1 MPGKKVSRKKLLKEP
16 DEFISTTGK
25 IIQYVRG
32 HRRQITLYGII
43 AVAVVAAGLGGYS
56 YLLWQEGKAQAIQ
69 QQALQQYQEAFLK
82 GPNAEGEREN
92 YKKSMEKFREALAVY
107 SRGKVS
113 QVSQVYIGHCHFA
126 LKEYDQAIAAYSRC
140 LEGPFRVMA
149 LDGLA
154 HCYESKGDF
163 AKALEN
169 YQKNMEEDRSPFQGE
184 GLLGA
189 ARCYEA
195 LNQKQKALEVYQKA
209 LTRNPNSR
217 MAEFIQRKV
226 SELKG

>member
-16 DEFISTTGK
+16 DEFISTTAK
-25 IIQYVRG
+25 TIQFVRD

-43 AVAVVAAGLGGYS
+43 ALAAVVAGLGGYS

-69 QQALQQYQEAFLK
+69 QQAFELYQEAFLK
-82 GPNAEGEREN
+82 GSNPEGEKEGYR
-92 YKKSMEKFREALAVY
+92 KAIEKFKEALAVS
-107 SRGKVS
+107 SRGNVFQIS
-113 QVSQVYIGHCHFA
+113 SVYIGHCHFA
-126 LKEYDQAIAAYSRC
+126 LKEYDQAIAAYSGRY
-140 LEGPFRVMA
+140 EGPFRAMA
-149 LDGLA
+149 LDGLG
-154 HCYESKGDF
+154 HCYESKGEF

-169 YQKNMEEDRSPFQGE
+169 YQKNMEEDRNPLQGE

-195 LNQKQKALEVYQKA
+195 LKQNQKALEVYQKA
-209 LTRNPNSR
+209 LAKNPKSR
-217 MAEFIQRKV
+217 MAEFIQRKI

>member
-16 DEFISTTGK
+16 DEFFSTTGK
-25 IIQYVRG
+25 IIQYIRS
-32 HRRQITLYGII
+32 HRRHITLYGII
-43 AVAVVAAGLGGYS
+43 VVAVVVAGLGGYS

-69 QQALQQYQEAFLK
+69 QQALQQYQEAFFK
-82 GPNAEGEREN
+82 GSNADGEKDN
-92 YKKSMEKFREALAVY
+92 YQKAMKKFREALAVY
-107 SRGKVS
+107 SRGNVS
-113 QVSQVYIGHCHFA
+113 QVSQIYIGHCHFA
-126 LKEYDQAIAAYSRC
+126 LKEYDQAVAAYSRC
-140 LEGPFRVMA
+140 LEGPFRAMA
-149 LDGLA
+149 FDGLA
-154 HCYESKGDF
+154 HCYESKGNF
-163 AKALEN
+163 AKAVEN

-195 LNQKQKALEVYQKA
+195 LNQKQKALEIYQKA
-209 LTRNPNSR
+209 LARNPNSR

>member
-1 MPGKKVSRKKLLKEP
+1 MAGKKVSRKKLLKEP
-16 DEFISTTGK
+16 DEFISTTAR
-25 IIQYVRG
+25 IIQYLRD

-43 AVAVVAAGLGGYS
+43 AVAAVAAGLGGYS
-56 YLLWQEGKAQAIQ
+56 YLLWKEGKAQAIQ
-69 QQALQQYQEAFLK
+69 QQALQLYQEAFFK
-82 GPNAEGEREN
+82 GPNAEGEKEN
-92 YKKSMEKFREALAVY
+92 CQKALEKFREALAVY
-107 SRGKVS
+107 SRGNVFK
-113 QVSQVYIGHCHFA
+113 VSQVYIGHCHFA

-140 LEGPFRVMA
+140 LEGSFRAMA

-154 HCYESKGDF
+154 HCYESKGNF

-169 YQKNMEEDRSPFQGE
+169 YQKNMEGNRSPFQGE

-209 LTRNPNSR
+209 LARNPNSR
-217 MAEFIQRKV
+217 TAEFIQRKV